1 MANDWLELRQ
11 HAETGIE
18 TIKAHFEGHAFDP
31 HWHDSYLVGIT
42 LSGTQQFHCRR
53 ERHRSQPGDAFLL
66 EPGEIHD
73 GDAPVEGG
81 FTYLTFYLDEHW
93 LTHTLQGLYDSTPGS
108 YTLHFA
114 QTLTR
119 EPQLVRA
126 IGDTFASLH
135 NDEMKIVQ
143 QSTMD
148 NLLSQITTHCH
159 WRKKL
164 PSQLQSSAVAHRARD
179 YLYAHIGENVGLSDL
194 ARETGTDRFTLTRCF
209 KREFHLAPHAW
220 LPAILG
226 GCIAASA
233 IVLVSGAGAG
243 EVLRQYPLIRQV
255 MSWAGVLWL
264 SWMSWQLFS
273 APAANLSS
281 RSHVRFTARAAA
293 LLQVV
298 NPKTW
303 MMALAVVS
311 LFAPASDHAFRDV
324 ALMALWFL
332 AISVACLL
340 CWAWLGKAVNRI
352 FRTTVA
358 MVRFQRAM
366 ALCLFISAWTGML
379 A

>member
-311 LFAPASDHAFRDV
+311 LFAPASDHALRDIT
-324 ALMALWFL
+324 LMALWFL
-332 AISVACLL
+332 AISVVCLL

-366 ALCLFISAWTGML
+366 ALCLFISAWMGML